1 MNKENKKHPRP
12 KRKKPEGQK
21 VFVTF
26 KRMSTQ
32 QSTKDNVRFSPLRLR
47 RCTFLRIQ
55 LSVLAEFLSVDR
67 PVNTGA
73 ERGGG
78 SGRQCAGVRREQ
90 LGGASDLNFKSLS

>member
-47 RCTFLRIQ
+47 RCTFLRIR
-55 LSVLAEFLSVDR
+55 LSVLAEFLLVDR

-73 ERGGG
+73 EGRRKRKAVCGCATRAAGG
-78 SGRQCAGVRREQ
+78 S
-90 LGGASDLNFKSLS
+90 LGFEF